1 GADVDVELKSIVVR
15 ECTRFLLCSDG
26 IYRHMEDEEI
36 ARVLAQTKDLQR
48 AADELKRIVL
58 SRGADDNLTAVV
70 VQVGRAHL
78 TNVIAVDDGLSA
90 YRKQQPMAVSAAR
103 QANASQKPET
113 AQTGPLEAGS
123 RGNRTSAKNRIE
135 VAFNS

>member
-70 VQVGRAHL
+70 VQIGRAHL
-78 TNVIAVDDGLSA
+78 TNVIAIDDGLSA
-90 YRKQQPMAVSAAR
+90 YRNQQPVAARTAR
-103 QANASQKPET
+103 QASAAQKPNI
-113 AQTGPLEAGS
+113 APSSPVEAGS
-123 RGNRTSAKNRIE
+123 
-135 VAFNS
+135 